1 MNAVVESPTAKIRA
15 DSAGCFLRIG
25 TGALFVT
32 VGAMVACG
40 AVVVRG
46 SGGGYMVLAVLL
58 RRGSMGICESFMINR
73 RPRLRRVLLC
83 RRLHRRDLF
92 HRHPRGTQALL
103 LVRVK
108 PFLAL
113 AQEQ

>member
-1 MNAVVESPTAKIRA
+1 
-15 DSAGCFLRIG
+15 
-25 TGALFVT
+25 
-32 VGAMVACG
+32 
-40 AVVVRG
+40 
-46 SGGGYMVLAVLL
+46 
-58 RRGSMGICESFMINR
+58 MGICESFMINR

-113 AQEQ
+113 VREQ